1 MRSRYI
7 NTQQPGRLRWSPVE
21 ALRRAWHSITGTRRQ
36 QTRVDPAAPWGACAH
51 YQDYCREREAYR
63 KARSYEASIGSYVQ
77 EAAVR
82 VRDRQG
88 KSFRPSA
95 RRQER

>member
-36 QTRVDPAAPWGACAH
+36 QTRVDPAAPWGAWA
-51 YQDYCREREAYR
+51 RGWRAPALPER
-63 KARSYEASIGSYVQ
+63 
-77 EAAVR
+77 
-82 VRDRQG
+82 RDG
-88 KSFRPSA
+88 K
-95 RRQER
+95 

>member
-1 MRSRYI
+1 MNNAPCKGCADRHE
-7 NTQQPGRLRWSPVE
+7 GC
-21 ALRRAWHSITGTRRQ
+21 HS
-36 QTRVDPAAPWGACAH
+36 ACAH

-77 EAAVR
+77 ETAVR